1 MKILIVQETDWLKRN
16 PAQQHHLADRLSVR
30 GHEVRVIDF
39 PLLWREGG
47 GSGLILHRQE
57 FDGVYKTLKNARVK
71 VIRPGI
77 VRLPLLDMGS
87 ILCTHRAEIKRQMK
101 DFSPDVVMG
110 FSILNSYMAMRAA
123 RNNGRPF
130 VYYWLDALHT
140 LVPIRL
146 LQPLGKLLETHT
158 LRKSDRVIVI
168 NDKLKDLVVRLG
180 ATADHTYVQK
190 AGLDL
195 ATFVPTISREE
206 IRSRHGFGMNDTVL
220 FFMGWLYHFSGLKE
234 VCLRLAGEKSTN
246 LKLLIV
252 GDGDAYKDLNDIIRT
267 HGLEGRIVMAGKKT
281 YSEIPSYIA
290 SSDFCLLPAYNNEI
304 MRDIVPIK
312 MYEYLALSKPV
323 IATRLPG
330 VMKEFGMDN
339 GVTYVDK
346 PEDVV
351 EKVIELGRGDAR
363 IQLGKKAR
371 LFAEKHS
378 WDRVTDEL
386 EQIMAQ
392 AIAEK
397 KAKPGSN

>member
-39 PLLWREGG
+39 PLLWREDSD
-47 GSGLILHRQE
+47 SGLVLHRKE

-77 VRLPLLDMGS
+77 VRLPLLDMAS
-87 ILCTHRAEIKRQMK
+87 ILCTHQAEIKSQMK
-101 DFSPDVVMG
+101 DFSPDVIMG
-110 FSILNSYMAMRAA
+110 FSILNSYLAMRIA
-123 RNNGRPF
+123 RKRHKPF

-140 LVPIRL
+140 LVPVRL
-146 LQPLGKLLETHT
+146 LQPLGKLLETDT
-158 LRKSDRVIVI
+158 LRRSDRVIVI
-168 NDKLKDLVVRLG
+168 NDKLKDLVVSLG
-180 ATADHTYVQK
+180 ATPEHTYVQK

-195 ATFVPTISREE
+195 AAFVPTISKEE
-206 IRSRHGFGMNDTVL
+206 IRSRHGFGMDDTVL

-234 VCLRLAGEKSTN
+234 VCLELARTKSN

-252 GDGDAYKDLNDIIRT
+252 GDGDAYKDLSEIIKT
-267 HGLEGRIVMAGKKT
+267 HGLEASIAMAGKKP

-290 SSDFCLLPAYNNEI
+290 ASDFCLLPAYNNEI

-330 VMKEFGMDN
+330 VIKEFGMDN
-339 GVTYVDK
+339 GVSYIDK
-346 PEDVV
+346 SEDVI
-351 EKVIELGRGDAR
+351 EKAVELGRGNTRQELAR
-363 IQLGKKAR
+363 KAR
-371 LFAEKHS
+371 QFAEKHS
-378 WDRVTDEL
+378 WDKVTDEL
-386 EQIMAQ
+386 EQILAE
-392 AIAEK
+392 AIAAK
-397 KAKPGSN
+397 KANPS